1 MTQRLSVAT
10 AILSLLLFSG
20 FAFLQTNPA
29 ASTEEVDIRSDE
41 PVAWTLDEAHSEVRF
56 RVRHLAISSVTGF
69 FRDFDASVTM
79 TPDDLSTLSAS
90 ANARI
95 QSIDTG
101 NTDRDDH
108 LRSPDFFDA
117 ERFPEMS
124 FESTGVSDVNGEAFT
139 LNGRLTIRD
148 VTRTVSF
155 DGTMIGTAVGPKGK
169 QRAAIAAETVINRKD
184 FGLTWNKLTEAGGVI
199 VGDDVTIEL
208 DVQLVRADV

>member
-1 MTQRLSVAT
+1 MTQQLSFAT
-10 AILSLLLFSG
+10 ALFVLLLFSG
-20 FAFLQTNPA
+20 FAFQP
-29 ASTEEVDIRSDE
+29 STHTGSSGTTAMQSDE
-41 PVAWTLDEAHSEVRF
+41 PVAWTLDKAHSEVRF

-124 FESTGVSDVNGEAFT
+124 FESTGVSDVNGDTFT

-148 VTRTVSF
+148 VTRNVSF
-155 DGTMIGTAVGPKGK
+155 DGTLIGTAVGPKGK